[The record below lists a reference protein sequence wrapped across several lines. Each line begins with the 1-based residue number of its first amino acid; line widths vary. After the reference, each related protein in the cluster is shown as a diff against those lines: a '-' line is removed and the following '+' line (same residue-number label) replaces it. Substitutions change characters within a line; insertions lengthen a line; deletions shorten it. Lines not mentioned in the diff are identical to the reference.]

1 MDISTTFKICGS
13 GLAVQ
18 RTRMD
23 VVAENLANVTTTRT
37 PEGGPYKRKV
47 VNVTAENIPF
57 KDQMRDAVKEVK
69 VDSIQE
75 STAGMKIIHDPTNP
89 DADKNGNVVMP
100 NVEIMRE
107 MTDMITAA
115 RAYEAVATAFDAT
128 KNMAL
133 KTLELGK

>member
-1 MDISTTFKICGS
+1 MDISTTFKICGA

-18 RTRMD
+18 RTKMD

-37 PEGGPYKRKV
+37 PEGGPYKKKI
-47 VNVTAENIPF
+47 VNVAAENFAF
-57 KDQMRDAVKEVK
+57 KDQMRDAVKGVK
-69 VDSIQE
+69 VDSIDE
-75 STAGMKIIHDPTNP
+75 TTLGMKTVYDPNNP
-89 DADKNGNVVMP
+89 DADQNGYVVMP
-100 NVEIMRE
+100 NVDIIRE

>member
-1 MDISTTFKICGS
+1 MDISGTFKICGS
-13 GLAVQ
+13 GLAAQ
-18 RTRMD
+18 RTKMEI
-23 VVAENLANVTTTRT
+23 VAENLANVTTTRT

-47 VNVTAENIPF
+47 VNLSAENISF
-57 KDQMRDAVKEVK
+57 KDQMHNVVKEVK

-75 STAGMKIIHDPTNP
+75 SSLGMKAVYDPTHP
-89 DADKNGNVVMP
+89 DADKNGNVTMP
-100 NVEIMRE
+100 NVDIMRE

>member
-13 GLAVQ
+13 GLAAQ
-18 RTRMD
+18 RTKME

-47 VNVTAENIPF
+47 VNLTAENVSF

-75 STAGMKIIHDPTNP
+75 STVGMKTVYDPTNP
-89 DADKNGNVVMP
+89 DADKNGNVMMP
-100 NVEIMRE
+100 NVDIMRE

>member
-1 MDISTTFKICGS
+1 MDVFSTFKILGS
-13 GLAVQ
+13 GLAAQ
-18 RTRMD
+18 RTKMD

-47 VNVTAENIPF
+47 VNLSAENTSF

-75 STAGMKIIHDPTNP
+75 STVGMKTVYDPAHP
-89 DADKNGNVVMP
+89 DADKSGQVTMP
-100 NVEIMRE
+100 NVDIMKE

-133 KTLELGK
+133 TTLNIGK

>member
-1 MDISTTFKICGS
+1 MDVFSTFKILGS
-13 GLAVQ
+13 GLAAQ
-18 RTRMD
+18 RTKMD

-47 VNVTAENIPF
+47 VNLSAENVSF

-75 STAGMKIIHDPTNP
+75 STVGMKTVYDPANP
-89 DADKNGNVVMP
+89 DADKNGQVTMP
-100 NVEIMRE
+100 NVDIMRE

-133 KTLELGK
+133 TTLNIGK

>member
-13 GLAVQ
+13 GLAAQ
-18 RTRMD
+18 RTKMD
-23 VVAENLANVTTTRT
+23 IVAENLANVTTTRT
-37 PEGGPYKRKV
+37 PEGGPYRRKI
-47 VNVTAENIPF
+47 VNLSAENISF

-69 VDSIQE
+69 VESIQE
-75 STAGMKIIHDPTNP
+75 STVGMKTIHDPTNP
-89 DADKNGNVVMP
+89 DADKNGNVTMP
-100 NVEIMRE
+100 NVDIMRE

>member
-1 MDISTTFKICGS
+1 MDLSTTFKICGA
-13 GLAVQ
+13 GLAAQ

-47 VNVTAENIPF
+47 VNLSAENVPF
-57 KDQMRDAVKEVK
+57 KDRMGDAIKEVK
-69 VDSIQE
+69 VNAIEQT
-75 STAGMKIIHDPTNP
+75 TAGMKTVYDPGNP
-89 DADKNGNVVMP
+89 DADKNGNVTMP
-100 NVEIMRE
+100 NVEVMRE
-107 MTDMITAA
+107 MTDMIMAS

>member
-1 MDISTTFKICGS
+1 MDLSTTFKVCGS

-18 RTRMD
+18 RTKMD
-23 VVAENLANVTTTRT
+23 IVAENLANVTTTRT

-47 VNVTAENIPF
+47 VNVSAENISF
-57 KDQMRDAVKEVK
+57 KDQMRDAIKEVK
-69 VDSIQE
+69 VDSIE
-75 STAGMKIIHDPTNP
+75 ETTLGMKTVYDPGSP
-89 DADKNGNVVMP
+89 DADKNGNVLMP
-100 NVEIMRE
+100 NVDVMRE
-107 MTDMITAA
+107 MTDMIVAA

>member
-18 RTRMD
+18 RTKMD

-37 PEGGPYKRKV
+37 PEGGPYKKKV
-47 VNVTAENIPF
+47 VNIAAENLSF
-57 KDQMRDAVKEVK
+57 KDRMRDAVKGAK
-69 VDSIQE
+69 VDSIE
-75 STAGMKIIHDPTNP
+75 ETTAGMKTVYDPGNP
-89 DADKNGNVVMP
+89 DADKNGYVLMP
-100 NVEIMRE
+100 NVDVMRE

>member
-1 MDISTTFKICGS
+1 MDISTTFKICGA

-18 RTRMD
+18 RTKMD
-23 VVAENLANVTTTRT
+23 VVAENLANMTTTRT

-47 VNVTAENIPF
+47 VNVAAENIPF

-75 STAGMKIIHDPTNP
+75 STLGMKTVYDPTNP
-89 DADKNGNVVMP
+89 DADKSGNVTMP
-100 NVEIMRE
+100 NVDVMRE

>member
-1 MDISTTFKICGS
+1 MDLSTTFKICGS

-18 RTRMD
+18 RTKMD
-23 VVAENLANVTTTRT
+23 TVAENLANVTTTRT

-47 VNVTAENIPF
+47 VNLSADNISF

-69 VDSIQE
+69 VESIQE
-75 STAGMKIIHDPTNP
+75 TTVGMKTIYDPGNP
-89 DADKNGNVVMP
+89 DADKNGNVTMP
-100 NVEIMRE
+100 NVDIMRE